1 MYMQRRTDSTEAMS
15 VKNAMLGVI
24 DAGIMEVGVYY
35 SVAART
41 RTISTCGV
49 TAILGSFSLSTPGR
63 RARKTAARGEE
74 TRVADFLCRSTAEW
88 APGHSAPIWLPSGLS
103 RHRAPLTVVR

>member
-1 MYMQRRTDSTEAMS
+1 MS
-15 VKNAMLGVI
+15 VKNALLGVI

-49 TAILGSFSLSTPGR
+49 TAILR
-63 RARKTAARGEE
+63 II
-74 TRVADFLCRSTAEW
+74 FLVHPT
-88 APGHSAPIWLPSGLS
+88 
-103 RHRAPLTVVR
+103 